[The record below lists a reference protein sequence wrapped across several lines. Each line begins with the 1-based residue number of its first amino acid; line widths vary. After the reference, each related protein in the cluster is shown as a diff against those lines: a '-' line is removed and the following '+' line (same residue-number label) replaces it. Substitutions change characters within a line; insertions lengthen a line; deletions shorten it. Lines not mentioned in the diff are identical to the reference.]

1 MIIVDDS
8 WYVRPANVPDRT
20 SAGGVVVR
28 AQGGEPL
35 VALTH
40 EKGYKG
46 PVLPKG
52 GLEAGEDLLQA
63 ARREVAEEAGLTQLV
78 LHAPLGKLERLTYD
92 KRQWVTTHFFLFSTE
107 QLTGIPTDHL
117 HHHHEPLWRRLDQL
131 GDMFWPDQRRLVLAH
146 AELIRGVLAGAQGEA

>member
-1 MIIVDDS
+1 MRPALSRAPGECYTEPVVDDS
-8 WYVRPANVPDRT
+8 WYVRPSNVLDRT

-28 AQGGEPL
+28 LQDGEPL

-52 GLEAGEDLLQA
+52 GVEAGEDLLQA

-78 LHAPLGKLERLTYD
+78 LHAPLGKL
-92 KRQWVTTHFFLFSTE
+92 
-107 QLTGIPTDHL
+107 
-117 HHHHEPLWRRLDQL
+117 
-131 GDMFWPDQRRLVLAH
+131 
-146 AELIRGVLAGAQGEA
+146 